1 MEIDM
6 DVKIDLDMESEI
18 SKIISNIKHKEVRT
32 LAEIRETNMQ
42 AVEEAYSDFME
53 FEQNH
58 QNKEE
63 VKTKLDMYEF
73 VPYEHL
79 TGGDYVRY
87 IDKKF
92 FFNMKLDN
100 GGKILSIRKDKM
112 LLWSIKKK
120 RVWIGLDNY
129 IFRRLTE
136 EDFAKIKLVELIGRN
151 M

>member
-42 AVEEAYSDFME
+42 AVEEAYDDFME

>member
-1 MEIDM
+1 MDIDM
-6 DVKIDLDMESEI
+6 DIKIDLDMESEI
-18 SKIISNIKHKEVRT
+18 SKIISNIKHKEVRS
-32 LAEIRETNMQ
+32 LAEIRKTNMQ
-42 AVEEAYSDFME
+42 AVEEAYAEFME

-58 QNKEE
+58 YNKEE
-63 VKTKLDMYEF
+63 VKTKLAMYEF

>member
-42 AVEEAYSDFME
+42 AVEEAYDDFME

-100 GGKILSIRKDKM
+100 GGKILSIRNDKM

>member
-1 MEIDM
+1 
-6 DVKIDLDMESEI
+6 
-18 SKIISNIKHKEVRT
+18 
-32 LAEIRETNMQ
+32 
-42 AVEEAYSDFME
+42 
-53 FEQNH
+53 
-58 QNKEE
+58 
-63 VKTKLDMYEF
+63 
-73 VPYEHL
+73 
-79 TGGDYVRY
+79 
-87 IDKKF
+87 
-92 FFNMKLDN
+92 MKLDN

>member
-32 LAEIRETNMQ
+32 LSEIRETNMQ
-42 AVEEAYSDFME
+42 AVEEAYSEFME

>member
-100 GGKILSIRKDKM
+100 GGKILSIRNDKM